1 MHKLTILGAGESGVG
16 AAILAKKHGHDVFV
30 SDRGA
35 IKETYK
41 HELESHGIAY
51 EEQQHSW
58 DRISTAGEVVKS
70 PGIPDQAPIIKELA
84 GKGIPVISEIEF
96 AGRYTTAKLIGI
108 TGSNGKTTTTRLAFH
123 LLLAAGLDAGM
134 AGNVGKSF
142 ARSLSEAHHHAYYV
156 LELSSFQ
163 LDGIRSFRPDIAM
176 LLNITPDHL
185 DRYEHRMENYIRSK
199 FRIAMNQQPD
209 DVLLYNAEDENIG
222 AYLQTH
228 GLQPRL
234 QPVSSRMIDGHLLR
248 LGGSAFDMSQS
259 SLRGRHNFM
268 NALFAIEAARILG
281 VDDEAI
287 QKGLGSFVNVAHR
300 MEQVAVIDGVEY
312 INDSKATNVDAVY
325 YALEAMDKP
334 VVWIAGGQDK
344 GNDYGPLME
353 LVQKKARALV
363 CLGVDNRKLLDT
375 FAGKIRTI
383 TEARSAGEA
392 VGLASALARAGDVVL
407 LSPACASFD
416 LFKNYE
422 DRGEQFK
429 AAVLSLRKT

>member
-1 MHKLTILGAGESGVG
+1 MNLVILGAGESGIG
-16 AAILAKKHGHDVFV
+16 AALLAKKHGHNVFV

-35 IKETYK
+35 IREAYK

-58 DRISTAGEVVKS
+58 DRIARADEVVKS
-70 PGIPDQAPIIKELA
+70 PGIPDHVPLIKDLA
-84 GKGIPVISEIEF
+84 GKGMPVISEIEF

-123 LLLAAGLDAGM
+123 LLVTAGLNAGM

-142 ARSLSEAHHHAYYV
+142 ARSLSEEQLHDCYV

-163 LDGIRSFRPDIAM
+163 LDGIRDFRPDIAL

-185 DRYEHRMENYIRSK
+185 DRYEYRMENYIRSK

-209 DVLLYNAEDENIG
+209 DVFLYNAEDENIG
-222 AYLQTH
+222 AYLQAH
-228 GLQPRL
+228 PLRPRL
-234 QPVSSRMIDGHLLR
+234 HPISSSMIDGNWLR
-248 LGGSAFDMSQS
+248 PGGNAFDMQESN
-259 SLRGRHNFM
+259 LRGRHNFM
-268 NALFAIEAARILG
+268 NALFAVEAARLCG
-281 VDDEAI
+281 AGDEAI
-287 QKGLGSFVNVAHR
+287 RQGLNSFASVPHR
-300 MEQVAVIDGVEY
+300 MERVAVIDGVEY
-312 INDSKATNVDAVY
+312 INDSKATNVDAVF
-325 YALEAMDKP
+325 YALEAMDRP

-344 GNDYGPLME
+344 GNDYGPLLKLAE
-353 LVQKKARALV
+353 EKARALI
-363 CLGVDNRKLLDT
+363 CLGVDNGKLLDT
-375 FAGKIRTI
+375 FAGRISAI
-383 TEARSAGEA
+383 TEAHSAEEA
-392 VGLASALARAGDVVL
+392 VAVAAGLARPGDVVL

-429 AAVLSLRKT
+429 TAVLSRIKT

>member
-1 MHKLTILGAGESGVG
+1 MNLVILGAGESGIG
-16 AAILAKKHGHDVFV
+16 AALLAKKHGHNVFV

-35 IKETYK
+35 IREAYK

-58 DRISTAGEVVKS
+58 DRIARADEVVKS
-70 PGIPDQAPIIKELA
+70 PGIPDHVPLIKDLA

-123 LLLAAGLDAGM
+123 LLATAGLNAGM

-142 ARSLSEAHHHAYYV
+142 ARSLSEEQLHDCYV

-163 LDGIRSFRPDIAM
+163 LDGIRDFRPDIAL

-185 DRYEHRMENYIRSK
+185 DRYEYRMENYIRSK

-209 DVLLYNAEDENIG
+209 DVFLYNAEDENIG
-222 AYLQTH
+222 AYLQAH
-228 GLQPRL
+228 PLRPRL
-234 QPVSSRMIDGHLLR
+234 HPISSGMIDGNWLR
-248 LGGSAFDMSQS
+248 PGGNAFDMQESN
-259 SLRGRHNFM
+259 LRGRHNFM
-268 NALFAIEAARILG
+268 NALFAVEAARLCG
-281 VDDEAI
+281 AGDEAI
-287 QKGLGSFVNVAHR
+287 RQGLNSFASVPHR
-300 MEQVAVIDGVEY
+300 MERVAVIDGVEY
-312 INDSKATNVDAVY
+312 INDSKATNVDAVF
-325 YALEAMDKP
+325 YALEAMDRP

-344 GNDYGPLME
+344 GNDYGPLLKLAE
-353 LVQKKARALV
+353 EKARALI
-363 CLGVDNRKLLDT
+363 CLGIDNGKLLDT
-375 FAGKIRTI
+375 FAGRISAI
-383 TEARSAGEA
+383 TEAHSAEEA
-392 VGLASALARAGDVVL
+392 VAVAAGLARPGDVVL

-429 AAVLSLRKT
+429 TAVLSRIKT

>member
-1 MHKLTILGAGESGVG
+1 MNLVILGAGESGIG
-16 AAILAKKHGHDVFV
+16 AALLAKKHGHNVFV

-35 IKETYK
+35 IREAYK

-58 DRISTAGEVVKS
+58 DRIARADEVVKS
-70 PGIPDQAPIIKELA
+70 PGIPDHVPLIKDLA

-123 LLLAAGLDAGM
+123 LLATAGLNAGM

-142 ARSLSEAHHHAYYV
+142 ARSLSEEQLHDCYV

-163 LDGIRSFRPDIAM
+163 LDGIRDFRPDIAL

-185 DRYEHRMENYIRSK
+185 DRYEYRMENYIRSK

-209 DVLLYNAEDENIG
+209 DVFLYNAEDENIG
-222 AYLQTH
+222 AYLQAH
-228 GLQPRL
+228 PLRPRL
-234 QPVSSRMIDGHLLR
+234 HPISSGMIDGNWLR
-248 LGGSAFDMSQS
+248 PGGNAFDMQESN
-259 SLRGRHNFM
+259 LRGRHNFM
-268 NALFAIEAARILG
+268 NALFAVETARLCG
-281 VDDEAI
+281 AGDEAI
-287 QKGLGSFVNVAHR
+287 RQGLNSFASVPHR
-300 MEQVAVIDGVEY
+300 MERVAVIDGVEY
-312 INDSKATNVDAVY
+312 INDSKATNVDAVF
-325 YALEAMDKP
+325 YALEAMDRP

-344 GNDYGPLME
+344 GNDYGPLLKLAE
-353 LVQKKARALV
+353 EKARALI
-363 CLGVDNRKLLDT
+363 CLGIDNGKLLDT
-375 FAGKIRTI
+375 FAGRISAI
-383 TEARSAGEA
+383 TEAHSAEEA
-392 VGLASALARAGDVVL
+392 VAVAAGLARPGDVVL

-429 AAVLSLRKT
+429 TAVLSRIKT

>member
-1 MHKLTILGAGESGVG
+1 MKLTILGAGESGIG
-16 AAILAKKHGHDVFV
+16 AALLARKYGHDVFV

-35 IKETYK
+35 IKEAFK
-41 HELESHGIAY
+41 RELESHGVAY

-58 DRISTAGEVVKS
+58 ERISQADEVVKS
-70 PGIPDQAPIIKELA
+70 PGIPDHVPIIKELVS
-84 GKGIPVISEIEF
+84 KGIPVISEIEF

-108 TGSNGKTTTTRLAFH
+108 TGSNGKTTTTRLAHH
-123 LLLAAGLDAGM
+123 LLAEAGLDAGM

-142 ARSLSEAHHHAYYV
+142 ARSLSEDRMYPYYV

-163 LDGIRSFRPDIAM
+163 LDGIRGFRPDIAL

-185 DRYEHRMENYIRSK
+185 DRYEYKMQNYIRSK
-199 FRIAMNQQPD
+199 FRIAMNQQPE
-209 DVLLYNAEDENIG
+209 DVFLYNAEDENIG
-222 AYLQTH
+222 GYMQTH
-228 GLQPRL
+228 RLRPRL
-234 QPVSSRMIDGHLLR
+234 HPISGGMIEENR
-248 LGGSAFDMSQS
+248 LHVGGCTFDMRES

-268 NALFAIEAARILG
+268 NALFALSAAKLWG
-281 VDDEAI
+281 ASDEAL
-287 QKGLGSFVNVAHR
+287 QRGLNTFVNVAHR
-300 MEQVAVIDGVEY
+300 MERVAFIGGVEY
-312 INDSKATNVDAVY
+312 INDSKATNVDAVFF
-325 YALEAMDKP
+325 ALDAMDKP

-353 LVQKKARALV
+353 LVKTKVRALV

-375 FAGKIRTI
+375 FSGIPAA
-383 TEARSAGEA
+383 EARSAEDA
-392 VGLASALARAGDVVL
+392 VAKASSLARPGDAVL

-429 AAVLSLRKT
+429 EAVLARSRSGK